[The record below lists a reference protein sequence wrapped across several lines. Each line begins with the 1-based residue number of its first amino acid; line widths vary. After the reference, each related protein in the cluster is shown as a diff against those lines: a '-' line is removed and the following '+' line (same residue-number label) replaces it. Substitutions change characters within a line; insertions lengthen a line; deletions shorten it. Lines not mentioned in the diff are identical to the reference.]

1 ATKPGGID
9 ACIISGLASQT
20 SSTWLIRCRRLS
32 VSGDFVFF
40 FYADDRTE
48 PRHVHVQ
55 REARTA
61 KFWLDPIECEWS
73 SGFSRSELMDIYRFD
88 CPTSRITLAEMA

>member
-1 ATKPGGID
+1 MPTVLRERGY
-9 ACIISGLASQT
+9 
-20 SSTWLIRCRRLS
+20 R
-32 VSGDFVFF
+32 FF

-61 KFWLDPIECEWS
+61 KFWLEPIECERS
-73 SGFSRSELMDIYRFD
+73 SGFSRSDLMGISPID
-88 CPTSRITLAEMA
+88 CRTSRTTVTEMA

>member
-1 ATKPGGID
+1 MPTVLRGRGF
-9 ACIISGLASQT
+9 
-20 SSTWLIRCRRLS
+20 R
-32 VSGDFVFF
+32 FF

-88 CPTSRITLAEMA
+88 CPTSRITVAEMA

>member
-1 ATKPGGID
+1 MPTVLRERGF
-9 ACIISGLASQT
+9 
-20 SSTWLIRCRRLS
+20 R
-32 VSGDFVFF
+32 FF

-55 REARTA
+55 PEARTA

-73 SGFSRSELMDIYRFD
+73 SGFSRSELMDIYRLIAQRRELLLQKWHDFFGEQ
-88 CPTSRITLAEMA
+88 AN

>member
-1 ATKPGGID
+1 MPTALRERGY
-9 ACIISGLASQT
+9 
-20 SSTWLIRCRRLS
+20 RL
-32 VSGDFVFF
+32 F

-61 KFWLDPIECEWS
+61 KFWLDIEGHEFHEFTTNCFQRDE
-73 SGFSRSELMDIYRFD
+73 IYQ
-88 CPTSRITLAEMA
+88 